1 MNLRLHIIGSCKQC
15 IIAPRCYRTNRSY
28 THVYHP
34 NKLYEQNRSP
44 FVCPS
49 FNPIVI
55 YAQTIERT
63 CAEASFNSPIN
74 QNYMHPSPPHSSSP
88 LALFFRHSRR
98 TGNDDNIWLNVYFRL
113 LLWADTDGLCFWG
126 KRKVAW
132 RWLEEEEVVWFNQWL
147 DLNLSPHGKSNWHQ
161 KQVCKRHVLLFT
173 ARQIGSLFVIG
184 IYSAEC
190 DEDATENWL
199 REGVEMTN
207 TIIETKQ
214 IIIINEDEA
223 DEYPMRL
230 AHQLSI

>member
-1 MNLRLHIIGSCKQC
+1 MVLANNVSS
-15 IIAPRCYRTNRSY
+15 PRGAT
-28 THVYHP
+28 
-34 NKLYEQNRSP
+34 
-44 FVCPS
+44 
-49 FNPIVI
+49 
-55 YAQTIERT
+55 AQTDPIPMYTILINSTSKIVHHSSVPPSTQSSFMPKQSNGRVPKRRSIRRLTRIT
-63 CAEASFNSPIN
+63 CIP
-74 QNYMHPSPPHSSSP
+74 PPHSSSP

-113 LLWADTDGLCFWG
+113 LLWADTDGLCFFGG
-126 KRKVAW
+126 KG

-161 KQVCKRHVLLFT
+161 KQMCKRHVFLFT
-173 ARQIGSLFVIG
+173 ARKIGSLFVIG

-214 IIIINEDEA
+214 IIIINEDDA
-223 DEYPMRL
+223 DEYPVRL
-230 AHQLSI
+230 AHQSSI